1 MNIIFVDK
9 ALQDAKA
16 SLEEVQEH
24 MKAWEAQFTSTD
36 KKLRAERATSST
48 LKVHAGSHICCKLVR
63 TCTYHSCTCLIVII
77 ISSRVY

>member
-1 MNIIFVDK
+1 MINEYFVDK
-9 ALQDAKA
+9 ALEDAKV

-48 LKVHAGSHICCKLVR
+48 LKVHAYIFTFVAQVPHG
-63 TCTYHSCTCLIVII
+63 T
-77 ISSRVY
+77 